1 MKNHFASAL
10 ALGACIIFGC
20 GIIAMGSGKDA
31 GLIGAFIAIASGGW
45 LLKQAWELSTKE
57 GL

>member
-20 GIIAMGSGKDA
+20 GIIAMSSGKDA
-31 GLIGAFIAIASGGW
+31 GLIGAFIAIAIGGW
-45 LLKQAWELSTKE
+45 LLKQAWELSNKE
-57 GL
+57 